1 MKSDIVAFRLLFCL
15 PLLFLSGWRD
25 GRDPAAAPIPPF
37 GTRDVERSGERG
49 GERGDKRGR
58 GN

>member
-37 GTRDVERSGERG
+37 GTRYVERSGERG